1 MESGNLLSIIV
12 FVLLLGIMGF
22 ILLMYLKSI
31 ITALNKNLV
40 NDFANSLNKNSNDF
54 KKEFDK
60 FISILDGN
68 FDNHIATINKFTE
81 HLKKET
87 DKYSESVSKFR
98 NSINM
103 INDKSIELIELNKSF
118 TKDLREYSYKDLI
131 KSTEALKSAQLSFS
145 KIESAFIKNSES
157 TKDLLMSFKDFQNV
171 LQNSDKNL
179 QTVASLNNNLESVIT
194 NFKETIVQIQIVSN
208 SISVLSESKL
218 KVLVEEVSNILP
230 EIRKETAKYSTDIHG
245 KFSESLDKLDTIA
258 INLNGLTLKYNS
270 LIDGNQKDPIT
281 KDYLN

>member
-1 MESGNLLSIIV
+1 
-12 FVLLLGIMGF
+12 
-22 ILLMYLKSI
+22 MYLKSI

-40 NDFANSLNKNSNDF
+40 SDFANSLNKNSNDF

-103 INDKSIELIELNKSF
+103 INDKSIELIEFNKSF
-118 TKDLREYSYKDLI
+118 TKELREYSYKDLI

-270 LIDGNQKDPIT
+270 LIDGNKKDPIT
-281 KDYLN
+281 KDYLY

>member
-40 NDFANSLNKNSNDF
+40 SDFANSLNKNSNDF

-118 TKDLREYSYKDLI
+118 TKELREYSYKDLI

-281 KDYLN
+281 KDYLY

>member
-1 MESGNLLSIIV
+1 
-12 FVLLLGIMGF
+12 
-22 ILLMYLKSI
+22 MYLKSI